1 MYLTDMAR
9 RIPERRFDDLIR
21 VAIEVFVDQGYRR
34 TQMSDVA
41 AALGVAKG
49 TLYGYVESKEALFQ
63 LAARYSDSPGPIEPP
78 AQLPVPAPKPGEIL
92 RVFEE
97 RLAREG
103 SMPVLTEALERR
115 RVRDVRVELEAVLR
129 ELYSIMERN
138 HRGIELIDRCAL
150 DHPDLAERWQQVGR
164 EGTRGGLTD
173 YLDARIRSRQLRP
186 LRDTRLAARLAIE
199 TITTWA
205 VHIKWDRSPQKLDD
219 EAARENVIHFLLHG
233 LLRDAA
239 PEPLTSKE
247 KA

>member
-1 MYLTDMAR
+1 MAR
-9 RIPERRFDDLIR
+9 RIPAHRFDDLIR
-21 VAIEVFVDQGYRR
+21 VATEVFVDQGYRR

-49 TLYGYVESKEALFQ
+49 TLYGYVESKEALFL
-63 LAARYSDSPGPIEPP
+63 LAARHSDSPGSIEPP
-78 AQLPVPAPKPGEIL
+78 EPLPVPTPKPGEIL
-92 RVFEE
+92 GVLEE

-103 SMPVLTEALERR
+103 SMPVLAEALGRR
-115 RVRDVRVELEAVLR
+115 RARNLRLELEAVLR

-150 DHPDLAERWQQVGR
+150 DHPELAEQWQRVGR
-164 EGTRGGLTD
+164 EGTRDALTD

-186 LRDTRLAARLAIE
+186 VRDTRLVARLAIE

-205 VHIKWDRSPQKLDD
+205 VHIKWDRSPQKFDA
-219 EAARENVIHFLLHG
+219 EAARENVIQFLLHG

-239 PEPLTSKE
+239 REPLTPKE

>member
-1 MYLTDMAR
+1 MYSTAMAR
-9 RIPERRFDDLIR
+9 RIPEHRFDDLIR
-21 VAIEVFVDQGYRR
+21 AATEVFIDQGYRR

-78 AQLPVPAPKPGEIL
+78 AQLPVPTPKPGEIL

-103 SMPVLTEALERR
+103 SMPVLAEALKRR
-115 RVRDVRVELEAVLR
+115 RVRNVRLELEAVLR

-150 DHPDLAERWQQVGR
+150 DHPELAERWQKVGR

-173 YLDARIRSRQLRP
+173 YLDARIHSRQLRP
-186 LRDTRLAARLAIE
+186 VRDTRLVARLAIE
-199 TITTWA
+199 AITTWA
-205 VHIKWDRSPQKLDD
+205 VHIKWDRSPQKFDA
-219 EAARENVIHFLLHG
+219 EAARENVIQFLLHD
-233 LLRDAA
+233 LVRDAE
-239 PEPLTSKE
+239 PEPLTS
-247 KA
+247 